1 MTIAESLKHAAKRLL
16 ESGVPEHFRES
27 SSLLQLALER
37 DRVFLV
43 AHPEYELS
51 PDERARFISVLER
64 RVAHEPLQYITGRQE
79 FCGLEF
85 LVTPD
90 VLIPRPETEMLVE
103 RSIELLR
110 SAPDEPVFADIGIGS
125 GCIAISV
132 LHGVPHAR
140 AHGFDI
146 SARALDLASRNAN
159 RQGVGQRLA
168 LFESDLYS
176 AAERRNY
183 HLIVSNPPYVPVDD
197 INDLQSEVKDFE
209 PHSALTDGGDGL
221 SVIRNLIRHAPAYL
235 RSGGFLVL
243 EIGFGQATAVS
254 DMFDPDL
261 WRNVEFVRDSQHI
274 PRMATA
280 RMP

>member
-16 ESGVPEHFRES
+16 ESGVPEHVREG

-51 PDERARFISVLER
+51 PEERARFISVLER
-64 RVAHEPLQYITGRQE
+64 RVAREPLQYITGRQE

-90 VLIPRPETEMLVE
+90 VLIPRPETEILVE

-110 SAPDEPVFADIGIGS
+110 RAHDPLFADIGIGS

-132 LHGVPHAR
+132 LHGVPQAR

-146 SARALDLASRNAN
+146 SVRALEVVSRNAGLH
-159 RQGVGQRLA
+159 GVGERLS
-168 LFESDLYS
+168 LFESDIYS
-176 AAERRNY
+176 AVNRRDY
-183 HLIVSNPPYVPVDD
+183 ALIVSNPPYVPVDEID
-197 INDLQSEVKDFE
+197 GLQPEVKDFE

-221 SVIRNLIRHAPAYL
+221 SVIRDLIKHAPDFL
-235 RSGGFLVL
+235 RPGGSLVL

-254 DMFDPDL
+254 DMFDPKL
-261 WRNVEFVRDSQHI
+261 WRNEFVPDSQHVL
-274 PRMATA
+274 RMVTA
-280 RMP
+280 KIA